1 MANNETQQAAHLV
14 PAPEPPKRRK
24 RARWPEGD
32 PAQREARWA
41 ELDTLCSVQATLR
54 EIAVHFGI
62 SEDTLERA
70 IKRENKRTWSD
81 YFGDKR
87 QRGFISL
94 RRQCWQVALQG
105 NPAEYFAEKR
115 QRGFISLR
123 RQCWQVALQG
133 NPTMLIWLSKQYLGM
148 AEPLNVSG
156 PGGGPL
162 QQEYVDPAQFTD
174 AELDDLE
181 RIIEGARRG
190 GGRAGRPHSDHRRS
204 AEGRCRGDE
213 RHHPRSG
220 LAVQVTL

>member
-1 MANNETQQAAHLV
+1 MGEAPAAASSL
-14 PAPEPPKRRK
+14 PTAASAPESEKRRK
-24 RARWPEGD
+24 RRRWPEGD
-32 PAQREARWA
+32 PAQRKARWD
-41 ELDTLCSVQATLR
+41 ELDILCSVQATLK
-54 EIAVHFGI
+54 EVAIHFGV
-62 SEDTLERA
+62 SEETLQRA
-70 IKRENKRTWSD
+70 IKREKKRTWSD

-94 RRQCWQVALQG
+94 RRQCWQVALKG
-105 NPAEYFAEKR
+105 NPA
-115 QRGFISLR
+115 
-123 RQCWQVALQG
+123 
-133 NPTMLIWLSKQYLGM
+133 MLIWLSKQYLGM

-162 QQEYVDPAQFTD
+162 QHEYVDPAQFTD

-190 GGRAGRPHSDHRRS
+190 GGRAGGPHSDHRRS